1 MEVIKALRPKQWIK
15 NLIIFF
21 AFIGNKD
28 FNFTDFVDLLN
39 IFTGFSMVVSSTY
52 IINDLYDKQSDQ
64 EHPTKKFR
72 GIAANKI
79 SLNKAITI
87 SILLMVFGLLLI
99 YFIYDQALLITLLYI
114 LISLSYTIKLKYL
127 KYFDLGSIVSLFL
140 IRLLLGSI
148 VIGIYLSNS
157 LILFVTFTC
166 LGIVLGKKIS
176 IYKDNK
182 IISSDVKS
190 FLKKSYSLKSLEIS
204 MQVSLFLSTI
214 TYINWVFGNESFMF
228 LNYKVYFLI
237 LSCIFYAIIMVLFSK
252 KTLKGETEDI
262 SQNLLNFDIFT
273 FIAFL
278 FGVTFLVGSF

>member
-1 MEVIKALRPKQWIK
+1 
-15 NLIIFF
+15 
-21 AFIGNKD
+21 
-28 FNFTDFVDLLN
+28 
-39 IFTGFSMVVSSTY
+39 
-52 IINDLYDKQSDQ
+52 
-64 EHPTKKFR
+64 
-72 GIAANKI
+72 
-79 SLNKAITI
+79 
-87 SILLMVFGLLLI
+87 
-99 YFIYDQALLITLLYI
+99 
-114 LISLSYTIKLKYL
+114 
-127 KYFDLGSIVSLFL
+127 
-140 IRLLLGSI
+140 LLGSI
-148 VIGIYLSNS
+148 VIDIYLSNS
-157 LILFVTFTC
+157 LILFVSFTC

-190 FLKKSYSLKSLEIS
+190 FLKKSYSLKNLEIS

-228 LNYKVYFLI
+228 LDYKIYLLI
-237 LSCIFYAIIMVLFSK
+237 LSCIFYAIIMVLFLK

>member
-1 MEVIKALRPKQWIK
+1 
-15 NLIIFF
+15 
-21 AFIGNKD
+21 
-28 FNFTDFVDLLN
+28 
-39 IFTGFSMVVSSTY
+39 
-52 IINDLYDKQSDQ
+52 
-64 EHPTKKFR
+64 
-72 GIAANKI
+72 
-79 SLNKAITI
+79 
-87 SILLMVFGLLLI
+87 MVFGLLLI

-148 VIGIYLSNS
+148 VIDIYLSNS
-157 LILFVTFTC
+157 LILFVSFTC

-190 FLKKSYSLKSLEIS
+190 FLKKSYSLKNLEIS

-228 LNYKVYFLI
+228 LDYKIYLLI
-237 LSCIFYAIIMVLFSK
+237 LSCIFYAIIMVLFLK